1 MIRPARPVFYLSAL
15 AILFLL
21 GAILAQGVFFCAA
34 GAAL

>member
-1 MIRPARPVFYLSAL
+1 MSRPARPIVYLSAL

-21 GAILAQGVFFCAA
+21 GAILAQGVFVCAA